1 MYIMALFTQILLP
14 GIQRW
19 AELFAENQVI
29 IDLLSFVITSITA
42 FMMLMA
48 YRRIMSEDWIK
59 YFAWMFFLL
68 SAQYFYFLTVWLL
81 TSYPDPAANRLTPY
95 LDLIGFI
102 IVEILSIATN
112 LYGIAAARDIQNK
125 KTLFPGL
132 SKRFRKAAPRNAEK
146 PEPLILRWCL
156 LLAGGALVTAVV
168 GYAPRFP
175 AVSNAFSLHYQ
186 EHQAFYELLG
196 RSLES
201 IFSAISL
208 FWIGY
213 VIFANL
219 SNRRHP
225 GNVLGAVVIAVFYA
239 LIQIA
244 FGLSPLLSQYLIAG
258 ETLTFEQK
266 RQLGDSFLMGISVIP
281 KIILC
286 IFAYR
291 LVVRF
296 FGTLNELRKLQDSG
310 FDKRQDYLSSDG
322 VVRLISEKLKGE
334 TAEHASNDGDG
345 KTFLRA
351 GFVNLVIRLP
361 GETNKRV
368 ACIFWPNY
376 ASEKRPIPFDWQ
388 VEPMRFSSF
397 YLYAKDEDARKNRPI
412 ALELKEALPFAGVV
426 LTKER
431 RKEIVWP
438 EEHAESQACSDAYRG
453 SMSAIVSVAIQT
465 HGGAIGCLQIA
476 RTGSPFSQMAIR
488 QIREIANLLSPAV
501 QAYRELAGL
510 DQMSI
515 RFAQKQAEPSP
526 YSPEA
531 AMKVIATILNDI
543 FAPAVTHFCIDFGFT
558 AANTIHEVEE
568 GQRPVLEQIKK
579 EIKGQK
585 WEKYPETVKVGG
597 VTYRL
602 LKKQLTARVREAF
615 SHDPQI
621 DDKDRFIMGNLIFAV
636 RDDKDRY
643 DHATLGT
650 TYLHRR
656 AASTLTADAYLDFT
670 RDYSNDLLKMLGTEL
685 SGKRLNIDAW
695 FEPIQRILTSKA
707 GLLWVVVKQRG
718 RAARLG
724 DKEGLCVLQR
734 LKRST
739 KKMREEA
746 EKMGEEAK
754 KTRKFGPPDP
764 REIRTHYY
772 LKDPE
777 SKTKHVLKLRL
788 ASADGFIWLG
798 VERPQFESELDF
810 SSPWK
815 TFLDNFVQIADASL
829 SRITFPEKFQAHLE
843 AAQLQGIIA
852 SIATSAT
859 VVHQVRNMIAEQSHT
874 TAGLLEAVE
883 FGRLKTDDEKLKV
896 MLREMN
902 NHTVKLRELFESF
915 PRLTGEGDHRPC
927 RLSEAAQRAIKLY
940 EIALTQG
947 DIKTDVSRVD
957 DSILIDVPYN
967 VAVLALATLVGN
979 STDALKERGGMILVE
994 AQRNGDSVLCRVK
1007 DNGGGITPE
1016 VRKKIFEPKDR
1027 TKKYGTGMGL
1037 YLTSHSLS
1045 ENRSTIELTK
1055 SDENGSTFT
1064 IHFPAA
1070 KEATI

>member
-1 MYIMALFTQILLP
+1 MALFTQVALL
-14 GIQRW
+14 GIRRW
-19 AELFAENQVI
+19 AEGFEEHQVT
-29 IDLLSFVITSITA
+29 IDLLSFVIVGITA

-48 YRRIMSEDWIK
+48 YRRITSENWIK

-68 SAQYFYFLTVWLL
+68 SAQYLYLLSIWML
-81 TSYPDPAANRLTPY
+81 TSHPNPAEKRPAPY
-95 LDLIGFI
+95 LDLAGFI

-125 KTLFPGL
+125 KPLFPSL
-132 SKRFRKAAPRNAEK
+132 SKWLRRGMPPDAEE
-146 PEPLILRWCL
+146 PQPLIPRWCW
-156 LLAGGALVTAVV
+156 LLAFGALVTAVA
-168 GYAPRFP
+168 GYAPQVP
-175 AVSNAFSLHYQ
+175 AVSDVLNLHYE
-186 EHQAFYELLG
+186 EHQSFYELLG

-201 IFSAISL
+201 VFSTISL

-219 SNRRHP
+219 SNRRHL
-225 GNVLGAVVIAVFYA
+225 GNVMGAAAIAVVYA

-244 FGLSPLLSQYLIAG
+244 FGLSPLLSEHFITD
-258 ETLTFEQK
+258 ETLTFEK
-266 RQLGDSFLMGISVIP
+266 KLQLGDSFLMGVSLIP

-291 LVVRF
+291 LVIRF
-296 FGTLNELRKLQDSG
+296 FGTLSELRKLQDSG
-310 FDKRQDYLSSDG
+310 FDKRRDYLSSEG
-322 VVRLISEKLKGE
+322 IISLISEKLKAKPPKHAHGGE
-334 TAEHASNDGDG
+334 AFPWT
-345 KTFLRA
+345 
-351 GFVNLVIRLP
+351 GFVNLVIKLP

-376 ASEKRPIPFDWQ
+376 AREKRAIPFDWQ

-397 YLYAKDEDARKNRPI
+397 YLKEDADEDARKNHPVV
-412 ALELKEALPFAGVV
+412 LELKEALAFAGLA

-438 EEHAESQACSDAYRG
+438 EEHFESRPNACPYRG
-453 SMSAIVSVAIQT
+453 GMKAIVSMTIQT

-476 RTGSPFSQMAIR
+476 RFGSPFSQMAIR

-515 RFAQKQAEPSP
+515 RFAQKQAEPVP
-526 YSPEA
+526 YSPKDA
-531 AMKVIATILNDI
+531 AKASAQILHDI
-543 FAPAVTHFCIDFGFT
+543 FAPSVTHFQMEFGF
-558 AANTIHEVEE
+558 AAAKTIHEIEE
-568 GQRPVLEQIKK
+568 RQEHVVKKLEK
-579 EIKGQK
+579 EIEGKK
-585 WEKYPETVKVGG
+585 WEEYPDTIMVDM

-602 LKKQLTARVREAF
+602 LKKQLTARVTETL
-615 SHDPQI
+615 SYIPQTRG
-621 DDKDRFIMGNLIFAV
+621 KDRFIMGNLILVV

-643 DHATLGT
+643 SHATLGT
-650 TYLHRR
+650 TYLHRKT
-656 AASTLTADAYLDFT
+656 ASTLLADAYLDFT
-670 RDYSNDLLKMLGTEL
+670 RDYYNDLLKMLGTEL

-724 DKEGLCVLQR
+724 GKEGLCVLQR

-739 KKMREEA
+739 REMRKEPEE
-746 EKMGEEAK
+746 KR
-754 KTRKFGPPDP
+754 TRRFEPPDP
-764 REIRTHYY
+764 PEIRTHYY

-777 SKTKHVLKLRL
+777 SKTSHVLKLRL

-815 TFLDNFVQIADASL
+815 TFLVNFVQIADASL
-829 SRITFPEKFQAHLE
+829 SRITFPEKFQEHLE

-874 TAGLLEAVE
+874 TAGLLEDIE
-883 FGRLKTDDEKLKV
+883 FGKLKTDDEKLKGT
-896 MLREMN
+896 LREMDN
-902 NHTVKLRELFESF
+902 NTIKLRELFESF

-927 RLSEAAQRAIKLY
+927 RLSEAAQRATKLY
-940 EIALTQG
+940 EISLTQG

-957 DSILIDVPYN
+957 NSILIDVPYN

-979 STDALKERGGMILVE
+979 SKDAVKSRGGMIWIE
-994 AQRNGDSVLCRVK
+994 AERNGDSALCRVI

-1016 VRKKIFEPKDR
+1016 IRKKIFEPKDR

-1045 ENRSTIELTK
+1045 ENRSSIELTK

-1064 IHFPAA
+1064 IRFPLA